1 MQKGSEIMDDV
12 LKMEIKKAPVS
23 WRAKNL
29 LVYDGLKIIADIYNY
44 TEENLLRIPNF
55 GQKSIN
61 EWNNFLQNNGLEK
74 IKSTRQKYVA
84 IQIPIETYEKVKEI
98 AKLNERS
105 TELEIISI
113 LSTSVQSIK
122 TPKSLA
128 ARVDK
133 IEALL
138 ENLLGNQNSKQDQ
151 GDA

>member
-1 MQKGSEIMDDV
+1 MDDV

-29 LVYDGLKIIADIYNY
+29 LEYDGLKIIADIYNY

-84 IQIPIETYEKVKEI
+84 IQIPRETYEKVKEI

-122 TPKSLA
+122 VPKSLA
-128 ARVDK
+128 SRVGK

-138 ENLLGNQNSKQDQ
+138 ESLLSKQTGKQDE
-151 GDA
+151 GDV